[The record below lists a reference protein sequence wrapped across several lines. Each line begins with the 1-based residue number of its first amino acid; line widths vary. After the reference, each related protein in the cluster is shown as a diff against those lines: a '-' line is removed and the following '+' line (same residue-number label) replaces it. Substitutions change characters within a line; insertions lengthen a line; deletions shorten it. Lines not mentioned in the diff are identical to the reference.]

1 MLLCSIGGGK
11 IRDTSLNGA
20 TARTGGE
27 NKLAAKNFSDG
38 NHGNP
43 RKSHFLF
50 CLPRQKTLGAEGSE
64 DPLSQSLSLS
74 RHLIK
79 ELPPPSDSLPGALSS
94 FSFVEG
100 ALLHTK
106 ASIISIDNK
115 GMCVTFVQLLLSFP
129 LCALA
134 PLKNDKIFQA
144 VNRLEKEKTPEATR
158 CCATDH
164 RESLPEV
171 VTNTARLAYTLR
183 AKKPKSNLLPVL
195 MVAR

>member
-1 MLLCSIGGGK
+1 MLLCLAANYV
-11 IRDTSLNGA
+11 T
-20 TARTGGE
+20 RTGE
-27 NKLAAKNFSDG
+27 DNKVTDKNLSDG
-38 NHGNP
+38 NHGNQ
-43 RKSHFLF
+43 RKSYFLF

-115 GMCVTFVQLLLSFP
+115 GMCVTFVQLLLCSHCFSP
-129 LCALA
+129 Y
-134 PLKNDKIFQA
+134 KNDKIFQE

-158 CCATDH
+158 CCAG
-164 RESLPEV
+164 
-171 VTNTARLAYTLR
+171 
-183 AKKPKSNLLPVL
+183 KSPRSRN
-195 MVAR
+195 

>member
-1 MLLCSIGGGK
+1 MT
-11 IRDTSLNGA
+11 D
-20 TARTGGE
+20 
-27 NKLAAKNFSDG
+27 KNLSDG
-38 NHGNP
+38 NHGNQ

-74 RHLIK
+74 RLILLHL
-79 ELPPPSDSLPGALSS
+79 SN

-106 ASIISIDNK
+106 APIISIDNK